1 MFRTTKQSDL
11 TTHYA
16 VWNMLATSPCDQR
29 TEWELWLMAAT
40 QHLEKKKIRTHI
52 AGLGEDPNVKVV
64 A

>member
-40 QHLEKKKIRTHI
+40 QHLEKKKLELILLVWERI
-52 AGLGEDPNVKVV
+52 QM
-64 A
+64 